1 MTRIITILCDPDRSR
16 GMECSIAAAWK
27 LLCLEAKRS
36 RKAESADHPRYTE
49 YEVSYCDQLHNEV
62 RVIWMFMMESQVVAH
77 VLYLGAYDSPSK
89 SLHNNAARAGTE
101 VKGRAASKR
110 RRR

>member
-1 MTRIITILCDPDRSR
+1 MILTEVGAWSVPSLLR
-16 GMECSIAAAWK
+16 GNCFASKPSEEERPS
-27 LLCLEAKRS
+27 L
-36 RKAESADHPRYTE
+36 ADHPRYTE